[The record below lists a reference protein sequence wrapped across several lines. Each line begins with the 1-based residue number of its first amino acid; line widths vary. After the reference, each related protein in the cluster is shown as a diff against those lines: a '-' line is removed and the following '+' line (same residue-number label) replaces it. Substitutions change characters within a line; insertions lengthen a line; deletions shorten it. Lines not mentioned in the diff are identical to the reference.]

1 MTKRRR
7 ETMLARENEAK
18 KRSGKGGLRY
28 AHKNKVGKR
37 NIKVN

>member
-7 ETMLARENEAK
+7 ETTLSRENEAK
-18 KRSGKGGLRY
+18 KRSSQGGLEY
-28 AHKNKVGKR
+28 AHKVGKR